1 MAFRK
6 KLTAEVKSK
15 IVLKAL
21 KEQNTANEIA
31 SEFQVHPVQIAK
43 WKKQAIEGFPSLF
56 ESQRDDDRKSK
67 HQLIETK
74 DLYEQLGRLQMQLEW
89 VKKKR
94 ASERY

>member
-6 KLTAEVKSK
+6 KLSAEVKSK

-43 WKKQAIEGFPSLF
+43 WKKQAIAGMPSLF
-56 ESQRDDDRKSK
+56 ESQSADDKKAK
-67 HQLIETK
+67 HQLVETK
-74 DLYEQLGRLQMQLEW
+74 DIYEQLGRLQMQLEW
-89 VKKKR
+89 IKKK
-94 ASERY
+94 SSNEQ

>member
-6 KLTAEVKSK
+6 KLSAEVKSK

-43 WKKQAIEGFPSLF
+43 WKKQAIDGLPSLF
-56 ESQRDDDRKSK
+56 ESQRDADRRSK
-67 HQLIETK
+67 HQLVESK
-74 DLYEQLGRLQMQLEW
+74 DLYEQVGRLQMQLEW
-89 VKKKR
+89 IKKK
-94 ASERY
+94 SGIEC

>member
-6 KLTAEVKSK
+6 KLSAEVKSK

-43 WKKQAIEGFPSLF
+43 WKKQAIAGLPSLF
-56 ESQRDDDRKSK
+56 ESQSADDKKSK
-67 HQLIETK
+67 KQLVETK
-74 DLYEQLGRLQMQLEW
+74 DIYEQLGRLQMELEW
-89 VKKKR
+89 IKKK
-94 ASERY
+94 SSNE

>member
-6 KLTAEVKSK
+6 KLSAEVKSK

-43 WKKQAIEGFPSLF
+43 WKKQAIAGLPSLF
-56 ESQRDDDRKSK
+56 ESQSADDKKSK
-67 HQLIETK
+67 HQLAETK
-74 DLYEQLGRLQMQLEW
+74 DIYEQLGRLQMQLEW
-89 VKKKR
+89 IKKK
-94 ASERY
+94 SNNEQ